1 MCYFILK
8 VVTYDISFACCVS
21 PAPGVIPRISF

>member
-1 MCYFILK
+1 LK